1 MRIAVVGATGNVGTA
16 LLRRL
21 RAAAAERPEG
31 VDVVGIARRLPG
43 QGAPY
48 DGVAWRAVDVADPAD
63 HEALVEALTGCDA
76 VVHLA
81 WLLQPNRDEARL
93 RRTNVD
99 GTANVLDA
107 AARAGV
113 PHVVCASSVG
123 AYSHG
128 PKERRVSE
136 DWPARGIATSHYSRF
151 KGEQEA
157 VLDAFSASQPDI
169 RVARLRPGLIFQRAA
184 GSEIARY
191 FLGPVVPKF
200 FLHRLR
206 LPLLPFAP
214 EFVFQAVHADDIAD
228 AYWRVLDRGAVGAFN
243 VASEPVL
250 GPDAVAALFGAR
262 RWLPLPSRAFRTLV
276 GAAWSVGLVAT
287 DPGWVDMAAGS
298 PVMDTSRART
308 ELGWTPRHSSLAA
321 LRELLDGLGAGAG
334 LGASPPLVPR
344 RLPRRPGQGEGFP
357 PLTLRVSPTT

>member
-21 RAAAAERPEG
+21 READAEHAGG
-31 VDVVGIARRLPG
+31 VDVVGIARRLPERV
-43 QGAPY
+43 APY
-48 DGVAWRAVDVADPAD
+48 DGVAWHALDVADLAD
-63 HEALVEALTGCDA
+63 HGRLIAALEGCDA

-81 WLLQPNRDEARL
+81 WLLQPNRDEARM

-99 GTANVLDA
+99 GTANVLEA

-113 PHVVCASSVG
+113 RHVVCASSVG
-123 AYSHG
+123 AYSRG
-128 PKERRVSE
+128 PKNTRVSE
-136 DWPARGIATSHYSRF
+136 DWPARGIPTSHYSRF

-157 VLDAFSASQPDI
+157 VLDAFSASHPHI
-169 RVARLRPGLIFQRAA
+169 RVARLRPGLIFQGEA

-191 FLGPVVPKF
+191 FLGPFIPKL

-228 AYWRVLDRGAVGAFN
+228 AYWRVLDRRAAGAFN
-243 VASEPVL
+243 VAAEPVL
-250 GPDAVAALFGAR
+250 GPDAVATLVGAR
-262 RWLPLPSRAFRTLV
+262 RWLPLPPRAFRTLI
-276 GAAWSVGLVAT
+276 GAGWSVGLLAT

-308 ELGWTPRHSSLAA
+308 ELGWAPRHSSLAA
-321 LRELLDGLGAGAG
+321 LREVLDGLGAGAG
-334 LGASPPLVPR
+334 IEASPPLVPR
-344 RLPRRPGQGEGFP
+344 RRRRRHG
-357 PLTLRVSPTT
+357 RRD